1 VRTAGV
7 ARETAVES
15 VIFAAG
21 AMDVH
26 SVVVDGRVVVADG
39 MHTTLDVAGELRR
52 TIAVAQGD
60 E

>member
-1 VRTAGV
+1 
-7 ARETAVES
+7 
-15 VIFAAG
+15 
-21 AMDVH
+21 MDVH